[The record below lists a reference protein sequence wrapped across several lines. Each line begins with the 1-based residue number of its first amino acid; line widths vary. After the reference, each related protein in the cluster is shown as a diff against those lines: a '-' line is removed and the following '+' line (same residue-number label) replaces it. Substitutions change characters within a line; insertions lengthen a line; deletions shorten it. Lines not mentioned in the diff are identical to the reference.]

1 MFNYRLSSMKC
12 YITWCY
18 AGFIALDENCSLLD
32 YELFPRSKIN
42 SRVSDILGGK
52 LLIEEMSLLKR
63 LVKNYDEINIETN
76 ISPSKYK
83 ILKDPSKFIFETPN
97 RAGECLR
104 SNLTDILVQTNFI
117 NDGDELKDLI
127 HDVSLEIT
135 RNRLHEASEA
145 EDLVLIQAINA
156 LDELDETTGKLAE
169 RLREWYS
176 IHFPEMDKIR
186 SHEFYVKLVAE
197 YGDKDSIIKSE
208 LSETDLKIETST
220 GAELEETDINMLT
233 EYASSLKSLQTTKKS
248 LNAYIDSKMDELAPN
263 LKDLVGA
270 PLGAKLIAHV
280 GGVKRLSLLP
290 SGTIQVLGAEKALF
304 RHLKTG
310 ERPPK
315 HGLIYQHPDL
325 RGAKYWLRG
334 KIARALASK
343 ISLAV
348 RKDVF
353 SGEFDPEIKKIFE
366 NRVEEIKKAHPFPK
380 KPGKSNKPDKKK
392 RKKKKR
398 EKYKKNYDN
407 FY

>member
-1 MFNYRLSSMKC
+1 MKC

-32 YELFPRSKIN
+32 YELFPRNKITE
-42 SRVSDILGGK
+42 RITEILNGN
-52 LLIEEMSLLKR
+52 LVIEEKSLLKR
-63 LVKNYDEINIETN
+63 LVKSCDTLCIETIIN
-76 ISPSKYK
+76 PSKYN
-83 ILKDPSKFIFETPN
+83 ILNNSSKFRFESIN
-97 RAGECLR
+97 KAGEYLR
-104 SNLTDILVQTNFI
+104 ANLADILIQTNFI
-117 NDGDELKDLI
+117 NDEEELKDLI
-127 HDVSLEIT
+127 HSTSLDLT
-135 RNRLHEASEA
+135 KGRLHKASQA

-156 LDELDETTGKLAE
+156 LDELDEAAGKLTE

-176 IHFPEMDKIR
+176 IHFPELDKIK
-186 SHEFYVKLVAE
+186 SHEFYVKLIAE
-197 YGDKDSIIKSE
+197 YGDKDSIITSG
-208 LSETDLKIETST
+208 LSETDIKIETSI
-220 GAELEETDINMLT
+220 GAEPEETDINMLK
-233 EYASSLKSLQTTKKS
+233 EYASSLKSLQTTRKS
-248 LNAYIDSKMDELAPN
+248 LNEYIDYKMGELSPN

-270 PLGAKLIAHV
+270 SLGAKLIAHV
-280 GGVKRLSLLP
+280 GGINRLSLLS

-315 HGLIYQHPDL
+315 HGLIYQHPEV

-353 SGEFDPEIKKIFE
+353 SGEFDPTIKTVFE
-366 NRVEEIKKAHPFPK
+366 DRVEEIKKAHPFPK
-380 KPGKSNKPDKKK
+380 RPGKRSKPDKK

-398 EKYKKNYDN
+398 EKYKKKYDI
-407 FY
+407 YY